1 MNKIDVALESGR
13 DGIGEGACKLFT
25 SLGMIED
32 REIGLQ
38 QTIRL
43 ADRDGKL
50 DPITCWGNRLRRNA
64 VR

>member
-25 SLGMIED
+25 SLGMIEG

-50 DPITCWGNRLRRNA
+50 DPITRWGNRLRRNA